1 MRDRDLRD
9 LALGLHP
16 QASQESFTK
25 KIRRLQMWHKDTLTG
40 PKPQIHP
47 KNSLSLSIQKAKA
60 EEISQR
66 AHTLSKYPSP
76 HLIYF
81 LLLLFE

>member
-47 KNSLSLSIQKAKA
+47 KNSLSLEIQKPRLKRFHK
-60 EEISQR
+60 EPTLSQNTR
-66 AHTLSKYPSP
+66 AHT
-76 HLIYF
+76 
-81 LLLLFE
+81 

>member
-47 KNSLSLSIQKAKA
+47 KNSLSKYK
-60 EEISQR
+60 SQGSR
-66 AHTLSKYPSP
+66 DFTRSP
-76 HLIYF
+76 HSLKIP
-81 LLLLFE
+81 ES

>member
-25 KIRRLQMWHKDTLTG
+25 KIRLQM
-40 PKPQIHP
+40 
-47 KNSLSLSIQKAKA
+47 
-60 EEISQR
+60 
-66 AHTLSKYPSP
+66 
-76 HLIYF
+76 
-81 LLLLFE
+81 